1 MELSDPPLVVY
12 VTQSAPAQIPTR
24 LKVVVL
30 LGFRLDGAKQAAEA
44 TFATE
49 ETTTQ
54 FNVHRL
60 IDIDGV
66 SQIFTALDE
75 TERVR

>member
-49 ETTTQ
+49 ETATQ